1 MNEATDTKHSIGIW
15 TFSLLAFI
23 FGLMT
28 IKSGGAVLFFDGE
41 ARQAAGHYIPF
52 IVWFNFI
59 AGFIYIITAIFLWLK
74 KPVATSL
81 ALFITITTLSVFT
94 LFGLHIIDG
103 GEYEMRT
110 IIAMSLRS
118 AIWVIISVYS
128 WQYFLHT
135 NSNVS
140 NHD

>member
-1 MNEATDTKHSIGIW
+1 MNKTTDAKRSIGIW
-15 TFSLLAFI
+15 VFSLLALV

-28 IKSGGAVLFFDGE
+28 IKSGGAVIFFDGE
-41 ARQAAGHYIPF
+41 ARQAAGHYVPF

-59 AGFIYIITAIFLWLK
+59 AGFVYIIAAIFLWLQNRI
-74 KPVATSL
+74 ATSL
-81 ALFITITTLSVFT
+81 ALFITITTLIVFT

-128 WQYFLHT
+128 WQYFLYTHSDVDSH
-135 NSNVS
+135 N
-140 NHD
+140 

>member
-1 MNEATDTKHSIGIW
+1 
-15 TFSLLAFI
+15 
-23 FGLMT
+23 MT
-28 IKSGGAVLFFDGE
+28 IKSGGAVIFFDGE
-41 ARQAAGHYIPF
+41 ARQAAGHYVPF

-59 AGFIYIITAIFLWLK
+59 AGFVYIIAAIFLWLQNRI
-74 KPVATSL
+74 ATSL
-81 ALFITITTLSVFT
+81 ALFITITTLIVFT

-135 NSNVS
+135 HSGVDS
-140 NHD
+140 HD

>member
-1 MNEATDTKHSIGIW
+1 MNDKKSAKRSIGIW
-15 TFSLLAFI
+15 VFSLLALV

-28 IKSGGAVLFFDGE
+28 IKSGGAVIFFDGE
-41 ARQAAGHYIPF
+41 ARQAAGHYVPF

-59 AGFIYIITAIFLWLK
+59 AGFIYIIAAIFLWLQNRI
-74 KPVATSL
+74 ATSL
-81 ALFITITTLSVFT
+81 SLFITITTLIVFS

-135 NSNVS
+135 SSNIS